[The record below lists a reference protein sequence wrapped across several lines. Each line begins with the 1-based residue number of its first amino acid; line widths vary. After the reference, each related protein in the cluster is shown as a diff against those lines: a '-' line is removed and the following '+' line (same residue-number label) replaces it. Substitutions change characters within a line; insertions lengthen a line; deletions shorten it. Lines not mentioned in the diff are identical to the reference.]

1 MTNPDYDYKALIE
14 DARFEVD
21 YYTKELSK
29 VEGKLFR
36 TRLALEQLEL
46 RQKANK

>member
-1 MTNPDYDYKALIE
+1 MTNPNYDYKALIE
-14 DARFEVD
+14 DAAFEVD
-21 YYTKELSK
+21 YYTKELAK

>member
-1 MTNPDYDYKALIE
+1 MTNPDYDYKALIK
-14 DARFEVD
+14 DARFEVE
-21 YYTKELSK
+21 YYTKELAK

-46 RQKANK
+46 RHKSNK